1 MDADEARMAIVE
13 EFAAILLDLT
23 DESDGEDVEERE
35 ALRVAMLDAADIVA
49 EALDLQV
56 VSVEDGIVTVRLNI
70 AGSGG
75 VPTE

>member
-1 MDADEARMAIVE
+1 MAIVE